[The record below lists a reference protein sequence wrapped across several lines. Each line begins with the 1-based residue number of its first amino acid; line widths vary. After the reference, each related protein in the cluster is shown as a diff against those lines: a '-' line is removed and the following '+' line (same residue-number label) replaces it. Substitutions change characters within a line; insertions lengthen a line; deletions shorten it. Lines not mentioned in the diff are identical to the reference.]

1 MPTDRRF
8 EHEPGSPD
16 EPATV
21 VVPGPLVVDPAPPGA
36 PVVTDPVAVTED
48 LVVEEPLV
56 GPADGEAV
64 VGSHVVAESQS
75 AVVESDGTVTTSYQ
89 RVEDETVVA
98 RRRPSWFW
106 PFLAL
111 LALAVILGL
120 LAWWYFS
127 DQDSKQVPSVVGSSL
142 TTAVNRLQQAD
153 FKSSIIRSTH
163 PGAGRHRLRA
173 GSVGIHRGEEG
184 LGRPACGLERA
195 RSDRGPL
202 GSWTV
207 GRSRQAIARR
217 CRPPGHGGAGLFEPG
232 AGTVIA
238 QNPPAGEKVASGQSV
253 RINVSKG
260 TGTAVVPNAVGL
272 GEAAARSGI
281 VAAGFR
287 VTEARVPST
296 QSSGTVIAQYPVAGS
311 RAADGTIVRINV
323 AESASGGSAATTGVR
338 AAAAGSA
345 SAPTSTSAAHRVTD
359 ARRRPASAP
368 VPSVSGPVLG
378 AAQRLAAAG
387 FRVSLAYVP
396 GTSALGTV
404 VAQQPAAGS
413 TAPTGSHVTV
423 NVSAG
428 RGQSA
433 PATRAGRRRK
443 DDSRG
448 CLCLQPGRAPP
459 DLPSLPGKQQD
470 ARPERSSN
478 RAPPAGANAPKNA
491 QILVYMGA
499 YQKVEGRRRYSRLQ
513 SWQVH
518 RLKGLRPGCRSDG
531 RLTFQRRER
540 SEFDRSQRSRVYSK
554 QLTRSPG

>member
-21 VVPGPLVVDPAPPGA
+21 VVPGPLVVDPAPLGA
-36 PVVTDPVAVTED
+36 PAATDPAAVTEE

-56 GPADGEAV
+56 GAADGEAV

-89 RVEDETVVA
+89 RVDGETVVA
-98 RRRPSWFW
+98 RRRPSWLW

-127 DQDSKQVPSVVGSSL
+127 DQSKQVPSVVGSSL

-163 PGAGRHRLRA
+163 PERA
-173 GSVGIHRGEEG
+173 GIVFAQDPSAFTEAKKGSVVRLSVSNGPG
-184 LGRPACGLERA
+184 LIAVPSAVGQSDAAA
-195 RSDRGPL
+195 RQSL
-202 GSWTV
+202 V
-207 GRSRQAIARR
+207 
-217 CRPPGHGGAGLFEPG
+217 GAGLQVTEARVFSSEAP
-232 AGTVIA
+232 GTVIA
-238 QNPPAGEKVASGQSV
+238 QDPPAGEKVSSGQSV

-296 QSSGTVIAQYPVAGS
+296 QSSGTVIAQHPVAGS
-311 RAADGTIVRINV
+311 RAADGTVVRINV
-323 AESASGGSAATTGVR
+323 AESASGGSTATTGA

-345 SAPTSTSAAHRVTD
+345 SAPTTTSAAPATPTPTQ
-359 ARRRPASAP
+359 PASAP
-368 VPSVSGPVLG
+368 VPSLSGPLLG

-413 TAPTGSHVTV
+413 TAPSGSHVTV

-428 RGQSA
+428 RGQSP
-433 PATRAGRRRK
+433 PARVPDVVGKTVPEGVSALNQAGLRLIFLRYPVSSK
-443 DDSRG
+443 TE
-448 CLCLQPGRAPP
+448 A
-459 DLPSLPGKQQD
+459 GKIIEQ
-470 ARPERSSN
+470 S
-478 RAPPAGANAPKNA
+478 PPAGANAPKNA

-499 YQKVEGRRRYSRLQ
+499 YQK
-513 SWQVH
+513 
-518 RLKGLRPGCRSDG
+518 
-531 RLTFQRRER
+531 
-540 SEFDRSQRSRVYSK
+540 
-554 QLTRSPG
+554 